1 MGEVRPDLNI
11 SEVFDMKKMLS
22 LLLALLMLASLLV
35 ACAETNDPEGETQGA
50 QSEAETGD
58 PNYTDDVPEL
68 SFGGETVTILSRDK
82 FGVNDEFYAESNTD
96 TQSDVVANAVYNRN
110 MNIEDRLGV
119 TLEMLMDDTD
129 PTAKHSTAVKSGS
142 SDYDIVADSTY
153 VIIQAVLKGEF
164 LNLRDLQYV
173 DLDKYYWT
181 QGYNDIVSFGENNKQ
196 YLASGALAIS
206 MFRYMFVTVYN
217 REVFNDLGET
227 DLYEVVNNGE
237 WTLDYQNQIIADR
250 YQDTGTT
257 VNKKDDRD
265 MYGLITGDT
274 VSVDPYCVA
283 GAIQLVSKNE
293 DGEWYYNTEKFAR
306 TVDLCE
312 KVQALYNNPSTY
324 VFKGATL
331 DDTGLTNIVEA
342 FASSKSM
349 MATVQV
355 FALETNVGD
364 LAEFDYGI
372 APMPKFDE
380 NQENYATY
388 VQDQVTGIGVS
399 SAISDEDTMAMMGAV
414 LECMASE
421 SYATVVDA
429 YYSTALSYQYL
440 QNPESKEMLDLIY
453 NSLTFDFVGACS
465 NIIMNNGGQ
474 SIRDQLRPLFSGK
487 STKLGS
493 TLSKW
498 QKGTDKALGKI
509 NDYLAELEY

>member
-1 MGEVRPDLNI
+1 
-11 SEVFDMKKMLS
+11 MKKLLCM
-22 LLLALLMLASLLV
+22 LLALLMLSSLLV
-35 ACAETNDPEGETQGA
+35 ACANNQGTEQDS
-50 QSEAETGD
+50 QSDNTEQETGD
-58 PNYTDDVPEL
+58 PNYTDNVPDL
-68 SFGGETVTILSRDK
+68 SFGGETITILSRDQ
-82 FGVNDEFYAESNTD
+82 FGVNDEFFSESSSD
-96 TQSDVVANAVYNRN
+96 TQSDVVAHAVYTRN
-110 MNIEDRLGV
+110 MAIEDRLDV
-119 TLEMLMDDTD
+119 SLEMLLELE
-129 PTAKHSTAVKSGS
+129 PIEKHSTAIKGGS
-142 SDYDIVADSTY
+142 ADYDIVTDSTFRA
-153 VIIQAVLKGEF
+153 IQAVLKGEF
-164 LNLRDLQYV
+164 LNLRDMQYI

-196 YLASGALAIS
+196 YLASGALALS

-237 WTLDYQNQIIADR
+237 WTLDYQHKIIADR
-250 YQDTGTT
+250 YQDTGES
-257 VNKKDDRD
+257 VNKKDQTD

-283 GAIQLVSKNE
+283 ANVQLVSKNE
-293 DGEWYYNTEKFAR
+293 DGQWFYNTDQFDR
-306 TVDLCE
+306 TVELCE
-312 KVQALYNNPSTY
+312 KIQALYNDASTY
-324 VFKGATL
+324 VFKTATY
-331 DDTGLTNIVEA
+331 DDTGKTDIVEA
-342 FASSKSM
+342 FAKSGSM

-399 SAISDEDTMAMMGAV
+399 SSIADEDTLAMMSAV

-453 NSLTFDFVGACS
+453 NSLTFDFTGACS

-474 SIRDQLRPLFSGK
+474 SLRDVLRLLFSGK

-493 TLSKW
+493 TLTKW
-498 QKGTDKALGKI
+498 EKSTNKALGKV
-509 NDYLAELEY
+509 NDFLAELEY

>member
-1 MGEVRPDLNI
+1 
-11 SEVFDMKKMLS
+11 MKKLLCM
-22 LLLALLMLASLLV
+22 LLALMMLASFLV
-35 ACAETNDPEGETQGA
+35 ACANDQGTEDGTKGE
-50 QSEAETGD
+50 QSEQETGD
-58 PNYTDDVPEL
+58 PNYTDNVPAL
-68 SFGGETVTILSRDK
+68 SFGDETVTILSRDK
-82 FGVNDEFYAESNTD
+82 FGVNDEFYAESSSD
-96 TQSDVVANAVYNRN
+96 TQSDVVAYAVYTRN
-110 MNIEDRLGV
+110 MAIEDRLDV
-119 TLEMLMDDTD
+119 KLEMLMDDTD

-164 LNLRDLQYV
+164 VNLRDMQYM

-181 QGYNDIVSFGENNKQ
+181 QGYNDIVSFGENSKQ

-217 REVFNDLGET
+217 REVFEDLGET
-227 DLYEVVNNGE
+227 DLYEVVKNGE

-250 YQDTGTT
+250 YQDSGTV

-283 GAIQLVSKNE
+283 ANIQLVSKNE
-293 DGEWYYNTEKFAR
+293 EGEWFYNTEQFAR

-312 KVQALYNNPSTY
+312 KIQALYNNSSTH
-324 VFKGATL
+324 VFKTATY
-331 DDTGLTNIVEA
+331 DDTGKTDIVEA
-342 FASSKSM
+342 FAASKSM

-372 APMPKFDE
+372 VPMPKFDE
-380 NQENYATY
+380 NQEKYATY

-399 SAISDEDTMAMMGAV
+399 SSISDEDTLAMMGAV

-453 NSLTFDFVGACS
+453 DSLTFDFSGACS

-493 TLSKW
+493 TLAKW
-498 QKGTDKALGKI
+498 EKSTNKALGKI
-509 NDYLAELEY
+509 NEFLAELDY

>member
-1 MGEVRPDLNI
+1 
-11 SEVFDMKKMLS
+11 MKKMLS
-22 LLLALLMLASLLV
+22 LLLALLMLASMLV
-35 ACAETNDPEGETQGA
+35 ACADTNESEGDETQGA
-50 QSEAETGD
+50 QSEVETGD

-68 SFGGETVTILSRDK
+68 NFGDETVTILSNEK

-96 TQSDVVANAVYNRN
+96 TQSDVVAHAVYTRN
-110 MNIEDRLGV
+110 IAVEERLGV
-119 TLEMLMDDTD
+119 ALEMLLDAE
-129 PTAKHSTAVKSGS
+129 PYAKHSTAVKGGS
-142 SDYDIVADSTY
+142 DDYDIIADSTY
-153 VIIQAVLKGEF
+153 LIIQSVLKGEL
-164 LNLRDLQYV
+164 LNLRELQYV

-196 YLASGALAIS
+196 YLASGAIALS

-250 YQDTGTT
+250 YQDSGTT
-257 VNKKDDRD
+257 VNKRDDRD

-283 GAIQLVSKNE
+283 ANIQLVSKNE
-293 DGEWYYNTEKFAR
+293 DGEWYYNTEQFER

-312 KVQALYNNPSTY
+312 KIQAIYNNASTY
-324 VFKGATL
+324 VFKGSAV
-331 DDTGLTNIVEA
+331 DDTGKTDIVEA
-342 FASSKSM
+342 FAASKSM

-372 APMPKFDE
+372 APMPKFDT
-380 NQENYATY
+380 NQENYGTY

-399 SAISDEDTMAMMGAV
+399 SSISDEDTMAMMGAV

-465 NIIMNNGGQ
+465 NIIQNNGGQ

-493 TLSKW
+493 TLTKW
-498 QKGTDKALGKI
+498 QKGADKALGKI
-509 NDYLAELEY
+509 NDYLADLDY